1 MPSVLNS
8 GQDFK
13 SVSDFGNVCLPSIDL
28 FVELLVEVG
37 ALMFGEFTRV
47 LLNESDDV
55 LSGGDLVARFIG
67 ALGVADL
74 NLEVSVG

>member
-1 MPSVLNS
+1 
-8 GQDFK
+8 
-13 SVSDFGNVCLPSIDL
+13 
-28 FVELLVEVG
+28 
-37 ALMFGEFTRV
+37 MFGEFTRV

-55 LSGGDLVARFIG
+55 LSGGDLVAWFIG

>member
-1 MPSVLNS
+1 
-8 GQDFK
+8 
-13 SVSDFGNVCLPSIDL
+13 
-28 FVELLVEVG
+28 LLVEVG

-67 ALGVADL
+67 ALSVADL
-74 NLEVSVG
+74 NL